1 MSEQEK
7 GSTRRDEASSA
18 AGSRLGSTASF
29 DGRLESQED
38 TTIEGRFKG
47 TIVLTSA
54 TLSIG
59 KGAMVEANVES
70 GNVILEGELTGT
82 ITASDRVQIRETAS
96 MSGDITAGRISI
108 SSGARFKGSLKIGK
122 S

>member
-7 GSTRRDEASSA
+7 GSARRAEASSA
-18 AGSRLGSTASF
+18 AGSKLGSAASF

-38 TTIEGRFKG
+38 TTIYGRFKG
-47 TIVLTSA
+47 SIVLASA

-59 KGAMVEANVES
+59 RGARVEADVEAE
-70 GNVILEGELTGT
+70 NVILEGELTGT
-82 ITASDRVQIRETAS
+82 ITASDRVQIMETAS
-96 MSGDITAGRISI
+96 MSGDITAARISV
-108 SSGARFKGSLKIGK
+108 SSGSRFKGGLKIGK